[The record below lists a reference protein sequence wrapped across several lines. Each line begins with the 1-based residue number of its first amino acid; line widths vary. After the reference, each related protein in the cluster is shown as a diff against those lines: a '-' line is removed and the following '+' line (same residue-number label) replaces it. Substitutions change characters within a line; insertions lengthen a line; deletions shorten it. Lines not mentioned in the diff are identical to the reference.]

1 MKYSLS
7 NSQLSLQELTAIVVH
22 EAYQTYFAYGPGI
35 FERVYEAS
43 LAGRLR
49 RRGLKVERQR
59 KVYITDEFVTN
70 EPAFVADIVVEDR
83 LILELK
89 SVQELHPVTWM
100 QLRSYLRLTG
110 IDTGLLINFN
120 CKVLK
125 ANIHRV
131 YAHAKAA

>member
-59 KVYITDEFVTN
+59 KVHITDEFVTN